1 MKQQLRILCPTQ
13 HLGFVPFKEKSFWIG
28 AQTHPDY
35 YCCDSGSNTV
45 DPVPLGSD
53 TSVSLYEW
61 QKHDLELM
69 LLASRKQGVPL
80 IIGSSGDT
88 GTNSRV
94 DLFVDLVKRLALKH
108 GLTPFKVV
116 YFYSQVP
123 KEVLLEKLERGVFIE
138 GLDEYPAL
146 TVEELEQTER
156 IVAVA
161 GVHPFLKAL
170 EMGADV
176 IIGGRSSN
184 VAIFA
189 SPAIYEGFP
198 ESISYFLGRV
208 LESAALC
215 AEPSSASETVIG
227 AITNEDVR
235 ITPMHPQQRCTIE
248 SVADCILYNRAQPFH
263 ENLVGGMLD
272 ISRCQYEQYDHNTT
286 RVTGAVFIP
295 NIGKIRVKLEGAG
308 KIGERFVGIV
318 GLKAPADIQQIATL
332 LESVKH
338 RIEEYYSS
346 KNYQLLWNVYRD
358 HETLLHHASFKDQ
371 TSREICILLEGIAET
386 DQMAEEITL
395 LASRQIALTHAF
407 NTTFRGTLP
416 GPLKIQSVFPAPPAY
431 RWTIHHTIVVD
442 HPMELFELHEFI
454 VE

>member
-13 HLGFVPFKEKSFWIG
+13 HLGFVPFKEKSFWTG

-108 GLTPFKVV
+108 GLAPFKVV

-123 KEVLLEKLERGVFIE
+123 KEVLLEKLERGVVIE

-176 IIGGRSSN
+176 IIGGRSSG
-184 VAIFA
+184 VAVFA
-189 SPAIYEGFP
+189 SPAIYAGFP
-198 ESISYFLGRV
+198 ESLAYHLGRV
-208 LESAALC
+208 LENAALC

-227 AITNEDVR
+227 TITDEDVR
-235 ITPMHPQQRCTIE
+235 ITPMHPQQRCTVE

-272 ISRCQYEQYDHNTT
+272 ISECQYDQYDDNTT
-286 RVTGAVFIP
+286 RVTGAAFIP
-295 NIGKIRVKLEGAG
+295 SSGKIQVKLEGAG
-308 KIGERFVGIV
+308 KIGERFIGIV
-318 GLKAPADIQQIATL
+318 GLKVPATIQQITTL
-332 LESVKH
+332 LESVQH
-338 RIEEYYSS
+338 RVEEYYSG
-346 KNYQLLWNVYRD
+346 KEYQLLWNVYGD
-358 HETLLHHASFKDQ
+358 HEIFPDHDSRKDQ
-371 TSREICILLEGIAET
+371 TSHEICILLEGIAET
-386 DQMAEEITL
+386 EQMAEEITL
-395 LASRQIALTHAF
+395 LASRHITSTHACDKILWH
-407 NTTFRGTLP
+407 TLP
-416 GPLKIQSVFPAPPAY
+416 GPLRIQSVLPAPPVY
-431 RWTIHHTIVVD
+431 KWTIQHTIVVD
-442 HPMELFELHEFI
+442 HPMELFELHEFM

>member
-13 HLGFVPFKEKSFWIG
+13 HLGFVPFQEKSFWTG

-35 YCCDSGSNTV
+35 YCCDSGGNTV
-45 DPVPLGSD
+45 GPVPLGSD

-94 DLFVDLVKRLALKH
+94 DLFVEIVKRLALKH

-116 YFYSQVP
+116 YFYSQVS
-123 KEVLLEKLERGVFIE
+123 KEILREKLEQGRVMK
-138 GLDEYPAL
+138 GLDERPPL
-146 TVEELEQTER
+146 TLEALEQTER

-161 GVHPFLKAL
+161 GVHPFIKAL

-176 IIGGRSSN
+176 IIGGRSSD

-198 ESISYFLGRV
+198 EPLAYYLGRV

-227 AITNEDVR
+227 AITDEDVR
-235 ITPMHPQQRCTIE
+235 ITPMHPQQRCTID
-248 SVADCILYNRAQPFH
+248 SVAGHVLYNRAQPYH
-263 ENLVGGMLD
+263 EFLVGGMLD
-272 ISRCQYEQYDHNTT
+272 ISDCQYDQYNYNTT
-286 RVTGAVFIP
+286 RVTGAAFIP
-295 NIGKIRVKLEGAG
+295 SVRNIQVKLEGAG
-308 KIGERFVGIV
+308 KIGERCVGIV
-318 GLKAPADIQQIATL
+318 KLNAPAAIQQIDTL
-332 LESVKH
+332 LESVQH
-338 RIEEYYSS
+338 QVEDYYSGRD
-346 KNYQLLWNVYRD
+346 YQLFWNVYGD
-358 HETLLHHASFKDQ
+358 HGILHDHASLKDQ
-371 TSREICILLEGIAET
+371 PSREVCILLEGIAET

-395 LASRQIALTHAF
+395 LASRHITSGYACDH
-407 NTTFRGTLP
+407 TLP
-416 GPLKIQSVFPAPPAY
+416 EPLRIQSVLPAPPVY
-431 RWTIHHTIVVD
+431 QWTIHHTLTVD
-442 HPMELFELHEFI
+442 HPMELFELHEFT